1 MKKSELRQLIREVIS
16 EVEGDSYEI
25 SGLNIRFNFIV
36 SDTLIQY
43 DRPERR
49 NWLNGAVNKVEYN
62 KESDFLTLS
71 GEYSVEIDYEK
82 KRGEF
87 FFHMKNFVK
96 GGQVATA
103 QTTGDGILRGFWQN
117 NKIYDYIPDSKDR
130 SRGGMDTPIF
140 IPDAGME
147 FLAELRHE
155 LPKNPRSLDFKNLL
169 KKLERRYRPTL

>member
-25 SGLNIRFNFIV
+25 SGLNIRFNFV
-36 SDTLIQY
+36 VADTFIQY

-49 NWLNGAVNKVEYN
+49 NWFNGAINEVEYD
-62 KESDFLTLS
+62 KKSDFLTFR
-71 GEYSVEIDYEK
+71 GEYSVEVDHEK
-82 KRGEF
+82 KKGKF
-87 FFHMKNFVK
+87 FFNMKNFVK

-117 NKIYDYIPDSKDR
+117 NDIYDYIPDSKDR

-140 IPDAGME
+140 IPDPGRE
-147 FLAELRHE
+147 VLGYLREE
-155 LPKNPRSLDFKNLL
+155 LPKNPSSLAFKGLL
-169 KKLERRYRPTL
+169 KKLEQRYRPTL